1 LSHRR
6 LILFLSDVE
15 GNLTAV
21 RQTLKRVCEAVDLPT
36 PEVKWL
42 ESPPEGLSDTGWHA
56 AELALPPAPGRKAR
70 KSEQPF
76 LEEQLDAMTHAL
88 AQDFRDRALGIFVDR
103 EHSYARTCVSGPG
116 RPSKAVEGEV
126 LDVMRQAARWL
137 DVETG
142 LLARLFGGGNAARN
156 LLAAA
161 VDFGNDPARPGAEA
175 PKPPEPDEDDRFVEA
190 KLSQARA
197 YMEQYLSNR
206 K

>member
-1 LSHRR
+1 MSHRR

-15 GNLTAV
+15 GNLTAL
-21 RQTLKRVCEAVDLPT
+21 RQTLKRVCEAVELPT
-36 PEVKWL
+36 PEIKWV
-42 ESPPEGLSDTGWHA
+42 EAPPEGLAEAGWHA
-56 AELALPPAPGRKAR
+56 AELELPPAPGRKAR

-76 LEEQLDAMTHAL
+76 LEEQLDAMTQAL
-88 AQDFRDRALGIFVDR
+88 AQDFRDRALGVFVDR

-126 LDVMRQAARWL
+126 LDVIRQAARWL

-142 LLARLFGGGNAARN
+142 MLAKLFGGGNAARN

-161 VDFGNDPARPGAEA
+161 VDFGNEPGAA
-175 PKPPEPDEDDRFVEA
+175 KPPVPPEPDEDDRFVEA
-190 KLSQARA
+190 KLAQAKL
-197 YMEQYLSNR
+197 YMEQYRSNR

>member
-15 GNLTAV
+15 GNLTAL

-42 ESPPEGLSDTGWHA
+42 ESPPEGLAEAGWHA

-76 LEEQLDAMTHAL
+76 LEEQLDAMTQAL
-88 AQDFRDRALGIFVDR
+88 AQDFRDRALGLFVDR

-142 LLARLFGGGNAARN
+142 MLARLFGGGNAARN

-161 VDFGNDPARPGAEA
+161 VDFGNEPAGPPA
-175 PKPPEPDEDDRFVEA
+175 PPPEPDEDDRFVEA
-190 KLSQARA
+190 KLAQAKV

>member
-6 LILFLSDVE
+6 LLLFLSDVE
-15 GNLTAV
+15 GNLTAL
-21 RQTLKRVCEAVDLPT
+21 RQTLRRVCEAVDLPT
-36 PEVKWL
+36 PEVKWV
-42 ESPPEGLSDTGWHA
+42 ESPPEGLGEAGWHA
-56 AELALPPAPGRKAR
+56 AELTLPPAPGRKAR

-76 LEEQLDAMTHAL
+76 LEEQLDAMTQAL
-88 AQDFRDRALGIFVDR
+88 AQDFRDRALGLFVDR

-137 DVETG
+137 DVEMG
-142 LLARLFGGGNAARN
+142 MLAKLFGGGNTARN

-161 VDFGNDPARPGAEA
+161 VDFGNEGGRTPPAA
-175 PKPPEPDEDDRFVEA
+175 PPEPDEDDRFVEA
-190 KLSQARA
+190 KLAQAKV
-197 YMEQYLSNR
+197 YMEQYLNQR

>member
-1 LSHRR
+1 MSHRR

-15 GNLTAV
+15 GNLTAL
-21 RQTLKRVCEAVDLPT
+21 RQTLKRVCEAVELPT
-36 PEVKWL
+36 PEVKWV
-42 ESPPEGLSDTGWHA
+42 ESPPEGLAEAGWHA
-56 AELALPPAPGRKAR
+56 AELELPPAPGRKAR

-76 LEEQLDAMTHAL
+76 LEEQLDAMTQAL

-126 LDVMRQAARWL
+126 LDVIRQASRWL

-142 LLARLFGGGNAARN
+142 MLAKLFGGGNAARN

-161 VDFGNDPARPGAEA
+161 VDFGNEPGRPT
-175 PKPPEPDEDDRFVEA
+175 PPVPPEPDEDDRFVEA
-190 KLSQARA
+190 KLAQAKL

>member
-1 LSHRR
+1 MSHRR

-15 GNLTAV
+15 GNLTAL
-21 RQTLKRVCEAVDLPT
+21 RQTLKRVCEAVELPT
-36 PEVKWL
+36 PEVKWV
-42 ESPPEGLSDTGWHA
+42 ETPPEGLAEAGWHA
-56 AELALPPAPGRKAR
+56 AELELPPAPGRKAR

-76 LEEQLDAMTHAL
+76 LEEQLDAMTQAL
-88 AQDFRDRALGIFVDR
+88 AQDFRDRALGVFVDR

-126 LDVMRQAARWL
+126 LDVLRQASRWL

-142 LLARLFGGGNAARN
+142 MLAKLFGGGNSARN

-161 VDFGNDPARPGAEA
+161 VDFGNDPSAVKP
-175 PKPPEPDEDDRFVEA
+175 PSPPEPDEDDRFVEA
-190 KLSQARA
+190 KLAQAKL
-197 YMEQYLSNR
+197 YMEQYRSNR

>member
-15 GNLTAV
+15 GNLTAL

-42 ESPPEGLSDTGWHA
+42 ESPPEGLSEAGWHA
-56 AELALPPAPGRKAR
+56 AELELPPAPGRKAR

-76 LEEQLDAMTHAL
+76 LEEQLDAMTQAL

-142 LLARLFGGGNAARN
+142 ILAKLFGGGNAARN

-161 VDFGNDPARPGAEA
+161 VDFGNEPGK
-175 PKPPEPDEDDRFVEA
+175 PMPPPEPDEDDRFVEA
-190 KLSQARA
+190 KLAQAKV
-197 YMEQYLSNR
+197 YMEQYLTHR

>member
-1 LSHRR
+1 MSHRR

-42 ESPPEGLSDTGWHA
+42 ESPPEGLADTGWHA

-161 VDFGNDPARPGAEA
+161 VDFGNEPAGVKP
-175 PKPPEPDEDDRFVEA
+175 PTPPEPDEDDRFVEA

-197 YMEQYLSNR
+197 YMEQYLNTR

>member
-1 LSHRR
+1 MSHRR

-15 GNLTAV
+15 GNLTAL

-42 ESPPEGLSDTGWHA
+42 ESPPEGLAEAGWHA

-76 LEEQLDAMTHAL
+76 LEEQLDAMTQAL
-88 AQDFRDRALGIFVDR
+88 AQDFRDRALGLFVDR

-142 LLARLFGGGNAARN
+142 MLARLFGGGNAARN

-161 VDFGNDPARPGAEA
+161 VDFGNEPAGPPA
-175 PKPPEPDEDDRFVEA
+175 PPPEPDEDDRFVEA
-190 KLSQARA
+190 KLAQAKV

>member
-1 LSHRR
+1 MSHRR

-15 GNLTAV
+15 GNLTAL

-36 PEVKWL
+36 PEVKWV
-42 ESPPEGLSDTGWHA
+42 ETPPEGLAEAGWHA
-56 AELALPPAPGRKAR
+56 AELELPPAPGRKAR

-76 LEEQLDAMTHAL
+76 LEEQLDAMTQAL
-88 AQDFRDRALGIFVDR
+88 AQDFRDRALGVFVDR

-126 LDVMRQAARWL
+126 LDVLRQAARWL

-142 LLARLFGGGNAARN
+142 LLAKLFGGGNTARN

-161 VDFGNDPARPGAEA
+161 VDFGNEGTRTPPPA
-175 PKPPEPDEDDRFVEA
+175 PPEPDEDDRFVEA
-190 KLSQARA
+190 KLAQAKV
-197 YMEQYLSNR
+197 YMDQYLNQR

>member
-1 LSHRR
+1 MPHRR
-6 LILFLSDVE
+6 LLLFLADIE
-15 GNLTAV
+15 GNLTAL

-36 PEVKWL
+36 PEVKWV
-42 ESPPEGLSDTGWHA
+42 ETPPDGLADAGWHA
-56 AELALPPAPGRKAR
+56 AEVALPPAPGRKAR

-76 LEEQLDAMTHAL
+76 LEEQLDAMAQAL
-88 AQDFRDRALGIFVDR
+88 SQDFRERTLGIFVDR

-142 LLARLFGGGNAARN
+142 LLARMLGGGNTARN

-161 VDFGNDPARPGAEA
+161 VDFGGDAAAVPS
-175 PKPPEPDEDDRFVEA
+175 KPPEPDEDDRFVEA
-190 KLSQARA
+190 KLAQARA
-197 YMEQYLSNR
+197 YMEQYRSAR

>member
-1 LSHRR
+1 MSHRR
-6 LILFLSDVE
+6 LLLFLADVE

-36 PEVKWL
+36 PEVKWV
-42 ESPPEGLSDTGWHA
+42 EAPPEGLAETGWHA
-56 AELALPPAPGRKAR
+56 AEVALPPAPGRKAR

-76 LEEQLDAMTHAL
+76 LEEQLDAMSQAL
-88 AQDFRDRALGIFVDR
+88 SQDFRERVLGIFVDR

-116 RPSKAVEGEV
+116 RPAKAVEGEV

-142 LLARLFGGGNAARN
+142 LLARMLGGGNTARN

-161 VDFGNDPARPGAEA
+161 VDFGGDANA
-175 PKPPEPDEDDRFVEA
+175 PPTKPPEPDEDDRFVEA
-190 KLSQARA
+190 KLTQARA
-197 YMEQYLSNR
+197 YMEQYRSAR

>member
-1 LSHRR
+1 MSHRR

-15 GNLTAV
+15 GNLTAL

-36 PEVKWL
+36 PEVKWV
-42 ESPPEGLSDTGWHA
+42 ETPPEGLVEAGWHA
-56 AELALPPAPGRKAR
+56 AELELPPAPGRKAR

-76 LEEQLDAMTHAL
+76 LEEQLDAMTQAL
-88 AQDFRDRALGIFVDR
+88 AQDFRDRALGVFVDR

-126 LDVMRQAARWL
+126 LDVIRQASRWL

-142 LLARLFGGGNAARN
+142 MLAKLFGGGNAARN

-161 VDFGNDPARPGAEA
+161 VDFGNEPGSAK
-175 PKPPEPDEDDRFVEA
+175 PPSPPEPDEDDRFVEA
-190 KLSQARA
+190 KLAQAKL